1 MALTTESRELLIT
14 ALTGNGYKIYDTVPT
29 VPVTPSV
36 VIVPDSPWV
45 QPTRIGS
52 TLNYAVRWRLLLNV
66 NVRVNSV
73 AISTTEDALDV
84 LLAALP
90 ASVNVASVNPPQLL
104 TLGSQGTVMTTEIQV
119 QIQMKEG

>member
-1 MALTTESRELLIT
+1 MALTTEARELIVT
-14 ALTGNGYKIYDTVPT
+14 SLTGLGYKIYDTVPP

-73 AISTTEDALDV
+73 AIVTTEDALDV

-90 ASVNVASVNPPQLL
+90 TSVNVASVSPPQLL

>member
-1 MALTTESRELLIT
+1 MALTTEARELIVT
-14 ALTGNGYKIYDTVPT
+14 SLTGLGYKIYDTVPT

-45 QPTRIGS
+45 EPTRIGS

-66 NVRVNSV
+66 NVRVNAV

>member
-1 MALTTESRELLIT
+1 MALTTEARELIVT
-14 ALTGNGYKIYDTVPT
+14 SLTGLGYKIYDTVPT

-66 NVRVNSV
+66 NVRVNAV

-84 LLAALP
+84 LLSALP
-90 ASVNVASVNPPQLL
+90 ASVNVASVNAPQLL
-104 TLGSQGTVMTTEIQV
+104 SLGSQGTVMSTEIEV

>member
-45 QPTRIGS
+45 EPTRIGS

>member
-45 QPTRIGS
+45 EPTRIGS

-66 NVRVNSV
+66 NVRVNAV